1 MRTGKVEKQTVK
13 GYWLSLLKSQ
23 LRRYLKVETA
33 QQIEGITLHC

>member
-13 GYWLSLLKSQ
+13 GYWLSLLKQ
-23 LRRYLKVETA
+23 LRLYLKVETA